1 MPLALGGGVK
11 KIDDMKIL
19 FRNGADKVIL
29 NSSIYNNYDLLREAS
44 QIFGKQSIIAS
55 ILDDDIVTLIG
66 PSGDSSDSS
75 QIAICSTNAACL
87 LR

>member
-55 ILDDDIVTLIG
+55 ILC
-66 PSGDSSDSS
+66 PSLFK
-75 QIAICSTNAACL
+75 A
-87 LR
+87 